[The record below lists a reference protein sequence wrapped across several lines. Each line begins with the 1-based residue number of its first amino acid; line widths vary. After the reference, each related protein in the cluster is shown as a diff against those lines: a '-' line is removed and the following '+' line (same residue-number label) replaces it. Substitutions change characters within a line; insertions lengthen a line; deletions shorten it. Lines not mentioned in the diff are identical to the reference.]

1 MSGTSLIPAFLVL
14 GATGG
19 IGSALARR
27 LAASG
32 ARLFLCGRR
41 ADALAA
47 LAGELDAASAVA
59 DATSF
64 SEVDRVVDEAVA
76 RLGGLDGVANC
87 VGSLVLKPAHV
98 TSEADWQATLA
109 ANLTS
114 AFACVRAAARAMLPR
129 GGSIALVSTAAA
141 RTGFANHEAIAA
153 AKGGVIGLTLAA
165 AATYAPSRI
174 RVNAVAPG
182 LVETPLTTRLLASET
197 ARAASLAMHP
207 LGRLGTPQDVA
218 AALAWLLDPEQ
229 AWVTGQILGVD
240 GGLATLR
247 PKLPRPAP

>member
-1 MSGTSLIPAFLVL
+1 MSNTTPTPAFLVL

-32 ARLFLCGRR
+32 ARLFLSGRR
-41 ADALAA
+41 TDALAA
-47 LAGELDAASAVA
+47 LAGELHAASAVA

-64 SEVDRVVDEAVA
+64 AEVDGVVDEAAA
-76 RLGGLDGVANC
+76 RLGRLDGVACC
-87 VGSLVLKPAHV
+87 VGSLLLKPAHA

-114 AFACVRAAARAMLPR
+114 AFATVRSAARAMLR
-129 GGSIALVSTAAA
+129 GGGSIALVSTAAA
-141 RTGFANHEAIAA
+141 RAGFANHEAIAA

-165 AATYAPSRI
+165 AATYAPAGI

-182 LVETPLTTRLLASET
+182 LVETPLTARLLASEP
-197 ARAASLAMHP
+197 ARATSLAMHP

-218 AALAWLLDPEQ
+218 AALAWLLDPAQ

-247 PKLPRPAP
+247 PKVR